1 MTDFQN
7 SRRTF
12 LQSSL
17 ALGSMG
23 LTNVSAFENPVTPA
37 NETDV
42 QWTSIRKQFLLKD
55 DVIYMNNASLGL
67 PPAPVMKSVQDGY
80 ALLSKNPLHGKHTL
94 TDKIRDEATPALAK
108 FLNVAS
114 DEIILL
120 RNASDALWQLIT
132 SLKLEKG
139 DEVIITSQEHPAGK
153 KPWKFRAAYDG
164 IQVKEVT
171 IPSPLLSIEDTI
183 SKIESAITTRTK
195 AIACCLVTRGGHQY
209 PVREICRMAR
219 QRGITTIIDG
229 AQAIGMTNIDLQ
241 EIACDAFAAS
251 LHKWILAPIGN
262 GMAWINR
269 QSRNKFRSLYD
280 DEATLENVNYAPIGT
295 ADLPAKAAIA
305 DALKFING
313 ISIQSIENRNR
324 YLSDYL
330 KSLLLK
336 RPEIKL
342 LSGSGNLACPGSTI
356 FEIKGVDPIQ
366 EVARLEDQGIFIDEH
381 IRDGHQA
388 LRISTHFYNSVDE
401 IECVAKALGN
411 S

>member
-1 MTDFQN
+1 MTDFRN

-12 LQSSL
+12 LQSSI
-17 ALGSMG
+17 ALGTIG
-23 LTNVSAFENPVTPA
+23 LTNVYGFENPVTPA
-37 NETDV
+37 NESDQ
-42 QWTSIRKQFLLKD
+42 QWASVRKHFLLND
-55 DVIYMNNASLGL
+55 EVIYMNNASLGL
-67 PPAPVMKSVQDGY
+67 PPGPVMKSVQNGY
-80 ALLSKNPLHGKHTL
+80 ELLSKNPLHGKHTL

-108 FLNVAS
+108 FLNVGA

-120 RNASDALWQLIT
+120 RNASEALWQLIT
-132 SLKLEKG
+132 ALKLEKG

-153 KPWKFRAAYDG
+153 KPWKFRSANDG

-171 IPSPLLSIEDTI
+171 ISSPLLSIEDTI
-183 SKIESAITTRTK
+183 SRIESAITTRTR
-195 AIACCLVTRGGHQY
+195 AIACCQVTRGGHQY
-209 PVREICRMAR
+209 PVTEICRMAR

-229 AQAIGMTNIDLQ
+229 AQAIGMTKIDLQ
-241 EIACDAFAAS
+241 EIGCDAFAAS

-269 QSRNKFRSLYD
+269 ESRNKFRSLYD
-280 DEATLENVNYAPIGT
+280 DEATQENPNYAPIGT
-295 ADLPAKAAIA
+295 ADLPTKAAIA
-305 DALKFING
+305 DALKFINA

-324 YLSDYL
+324 HLSDYL

-336 RPEIKL
+336 RPEITL
-342 LSGSGNLACPGSTI
+342 LSGSGNLSCPGSTI

-366 EVARLEDQGIFIDEH
+366 EVSRLEARGIFIDEH

-401 IECVAKALGN
+401 IERVAKAVGN